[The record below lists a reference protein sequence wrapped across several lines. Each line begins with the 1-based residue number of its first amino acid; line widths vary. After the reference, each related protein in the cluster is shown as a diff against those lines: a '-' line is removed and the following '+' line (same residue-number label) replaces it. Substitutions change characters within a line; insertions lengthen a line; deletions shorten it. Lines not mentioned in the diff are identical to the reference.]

1 MVLVSLLRAF
11 TFAFQ
16 NFWRNIWL
24 SLVTIFILVLTLFSI
39 TLSSSLNLVA
49 KEAIGLVK
57 DRVDVSV
64 YFFETANDDDVKN
77 ISAVLTSMPEVK
89 DVDFITK
96 EEALAFFKKKNEDN
110 PIIQE
115 TLDVIGTNPLGPTLV
130 VHAHNIED
138 FPKIMAVLDQPQYA
152 KLIEDRDFEES
163 QLVIN
168 KLTAVTDKVREI
180 GLFVSILFILV
191 ATLVVFNTIRITI
204 YTYREEIGIMK
215 LVGASN
221 WFIRAPFVLESI
233 FYALISGLL
242 TMVIIIP
249 LIGLSAPFFNQLF
262 AGYGFDIVRYFQG
275 HFWSIFWLQTLV
287 SIVLA
292 VVSSMVAITR
302 YLRV

>member
-1 MVLVSLLRAF
+1 MMLVSLIRAF
-11 TFAFQ
+11 KFALQ

-64 YFFETANDDDVKN
+64 YFFETAKDDDVKN
-77 ISAVLTSMPEVK
+77 VSSVLTGMPEVK
-89 DVDFITK
+89 DVVFITK
-96 EEALAFFKKKNEDN
+96 EEALDFFKKKNENN

-168 KLTAVTDKVREI
+168 KLTAVTDKIREI
-180 GLFVSILFILV
+180 GLFVSVIFILV
-191 ATLVVFNTIRITI
+191 AALVIFNTIRITI

-249 LIGLSAPFFNQLF
+249 LVGLSAPFFNQLF

-275 HFWSIFWLQTLV
+275 HFWSIVWLQTLV

>member
-1 MVLVSLLRAF
+1 MVIVSLLRAF
-11 TFAFQ
+11 KFALQ

-49 KEAIGLVK
+49 KEAISLVK

-64 YFFETANDDDVKN
+64 YFYATALDEDVKN
-77 ISAVLTSMPEVK
+77 VTSVLTNMPEVK
-89 DVDFITK
+89 DVDYITK
-96 EEALAFFKKKNEDN
+96 EEALEFFKKKNENN
-110 PIIQE
+110 PIIQQ

-130 VHAHNIED
+130 VHAQNIED
-138 FPKIMAVLDQPQYA
+138 FPAIMAVLDQPQYA

-163 QLVIN
+163 QQVIG
-168 KLTAVTDKVREI
+168 KLTTVTDKVREI
-180 GLFVSILFILV
+180 GLFVSILFVLV
-191 ATLVVFNTIRITI
+191 AALVIFNTIRITI

-249 LIGLSAPFFNQLF
+249 LVGLSAPFFNQLF
-262 AGYGFDIVRYFQG
+262 LGYGFDVVRYFQL
-275 HFWSIFWLQTLV
+275 HFWSVFWLQTLV

-292 VVSSMVAITR
+292 VVSSMIAITR